1 MHRKRAWRL
10 WVPAVIA
17 GILLLVSLVS
27 SFIVASRLNKK
38 LIRHRAFTVVSTVRT
53 ILRTNGPRGITLLPQ
68 ALKILDDQG
77 IMVVGILD
85 ASLQYRFLYPEDV
98 NDEVRKTLQRIALE
112 SLSEKR
118 TLPKRISI
126 NGKRAVVFT
135 FVRPR
140 RRFMRMVR
148 MSVLEVVLS
157 PRWPSWLRGW
167 FALLAGGDILA
178 LILIGLFA
186 WFLQRANEYSTNLL
200 LEARKSEELR
210 RLGELSAMVAHQ
222 LRNPLAGAKGNI
234 QLGLERIESGRTPVG
249 LEDIRVAL
257 KELERL
263 EQLASWIL
271 RYTKEIKPQLKKT
284 SISGLVA
291 LAQQKIEELQV
302 DVIGGYE
309 WQIDPELFLEVF
321 TNLFE
326 NAVNAGAS
334 KVLIDLTRQGEIIVE
349 DNGPG
354 IPEDLMERALEPF
367 VTSSPRGSGLGL
379 ALVNKIVRAHGGSIL
394 VRRSE
399 RLGGARFVILLGGDD
414 EGRSPYSG

>member
-1 MHRKRAWRL
+1 
-10 WVPAVIA
+10 VIA

>member
-1 MHRKRAWRL
+1 M
-10 WVPAVIA
+10 IA